1 MCGITGVFDKKNK
14 YIFNQVLLREMTETL
29 VHRGPDDSGYYIN
42 EKGGVGF
49 GFRRL
54 SIIDIEGGQ
63 QPIFN
68 EDKTKVMIC
77 NGEIYNYKE
86 LKLDLEKRGHRFQS
100 NCDIEV
106 IVHLYEEYGTKFLN
120 MLNGQYAFAIYD
132 ISKNSMFLAKDHVG
146 IAPLFFFYENEVLVF
161 GSEIKAILKH
171 PAVKKKVNLRGLD
184 QIFSFPGMVSPTTMF
199 ENVNS
204 LKPGHYMLVNDEGI
218 KVEEYWDLNY
228 PKEGEIV
235 YKDDEN
241 YYIEGLRE
249 ELKKAVKYRLNAD
262 VPVGYYLSGG
272 IDSSYIGAL
281 IQEILPNNRRSSFAI
296 TFNDKG
302 INEAAYQRLMAS
314 QLKSDHHEFLF
325 DWEDISERLRM
336 AIYHAES
343 PLKETYNTCSLALSQ
358 MVKENNI
365 KVILTG
371 EGADELF
378 AGYVG
383 YRFDKQRTPV
393 MNGIGMTGMENIFEQ
408 EIRSQL
414 WGDQEFKYEKDFS
427 SFNEIKEA
435 LYAQKPYSNFNHF
448 NSVQEGLVNK
458 SKLLLRDSVHKRSYI
473 DFKLRISDH
482 LVADHGDRVGYAN
495 SIEARYPFIDINVIE
510 FARKIPPE
518 LKLKKM
524 EEKYILKKA
533 ASNVLPNEIINRE
546 KFSFVAPGSPFLVK
560 KNIEWINDILSY
572 ETIKRQGYFNPDTIE
587 RLKKMYTKDNFSI
600 NQTFESDLLMI
611 VLTFGIFLDEFNM
624 PNYS

>member
-1 MCGITGVFDKKNK
+1 MCGITGLFDRNLKHSFNKN
-14 YIFNQVLLREMTETL
+14 LLMEMAETL
-29 VHRGPDDSGYYIN
+29 VHRGPDDAGYYIN
-42 EKGGVGF
+42 DKKGVGF

-54 SIIDIEGGQ
+54 SIIDLSGGQ

-68 EDKTKVMIC
+68 EDNTKVMVC

-86 LKLDLEKRGHRFQS
+86 LRADLEQRGHQFRS
-100 NCDIEV
+100 NCDVEV
-106 IVHLYEEYGTKFLN
+106 LVHLYEEYGTGFLT

-132 ISKNSMFLAKDHVG
+132 ITKNEMLLAKDHIG
-146 IAPLFFFYENEVLVF
+146 IAPLFYTFQDDVLIF

-171 PAVKKKVNLRGLD
+171 PIVKKRVNLKGLD
-184 QIFSFPGMVSPTTMF
+184 QILSFPGMVSPTTMF
-199 ENVNS
+199 ENIHS
-204 LKPGHYMLVNDEGI
+204 LKPGHFIHATKDGI
-218 KVEEYWDLNY
+218 IEKEYWDLEY
-228 PKEGEIV
+228 PREGEIT

-281 IQEILPNNRRSSFAI
+281 IHDLFPNNERASFAI

-302 INEAAYQRLMAS
+302 LNEAKYQRLMAS
-314 QLKSDHHEFLF
+314 KLSSDHHEFLF
-325 DWEDISERLRM
+325 DWEDISERLRK

-358 MVKENNI
+358 MVKESDI
-365 KVILTG
+365 KVVLTG

-383 YRFDKQRTPV
+383 YRFDKQRTPAIHGSM
-393 MNGIGMTGMENIFEQ
+393 MNMEGVFEQ
-408 EIRSQL
+408 ELRDQL
-414 WGDQEFKYEKDFS
+414 WGDSEFKYEKDFHA
-427 SFNEIKEA
+427 FNEIKEA
-435 LYAQKPYSNFNHF
+435 MYAEGAYANFDAF
-448 NSVQEGLVNK
+448 NAVKAGVIDK
-458 SKLLLRDSVHKRSYI
+458 SKLTLRDSVHKRSYI

-510 FARKIPPE
+510 FAKQIPPG
-518 LKLKKM
+518 LKLKNM
-524 EEKYILKKA
+524 EEKYILKRA
-533 ASNVLPNEIINRE
+533 AQNILPNEIINRE
-546 KFSFVAPGSPFLVK
+546 KFSFVAPGSPYLVK
-560 KNIEWINDILSY
+560 KNVEWINDILSY

-587 RLKKMYTKDNFSI
+587 RLKKMYTDDSFSI

-611 VLTFGIFLDEFNM
+611 VLTFGIFLEEFDM
-624 PNYS
+624 PNYA